1 MSLDK
6 LIATFEAEKNQKSQV
21 EFKKDKAVGEKAK
34 PVKVEKAKI
43 TQTVKPKK
51 EKELKAETKQI
62 AMQPAPT
69 SVGLMP
75 DFFDSLAYK
84 ASANVKKT
92 VHVDPNL
99 YEVLVQIKR
108 KKGLSNVGLLI
119 DAIIDRFINE
129 HKADIKEL
137 FTDDL

>member
-6 LIATFEAEKNQKSQV
+6 LIATFEAEKNQKPLI
-21 EFKKDKAVGEKAK
+21 EPKKEKTIGEKAK
-34 PVKVEKAKI
+34 PIKAEKAKI
-43 TQTVKPKK
+43 ISSTKPKK
-51 EKELKAETKQI
+51 EKALKAETKVA
-62 AMQPAPT
+62 AMQSAPT

-84 ASANVKKT
+84 SNANVKKT

-129 HKADIKEL
+129 HKVDIKEL
-137 FTDDL
+137 FTNDL

>member
-6 LIATFEAEKNQKSQV
+6 LIATFEAEKNQKPLI
-21 EFKKDKAVGEKAK
+21 EPKKDKAVGEKAK
-34 PVKVEKAKI
+34 VVKVEKTKI
-43 TQTVKPKK
+43 VAPTKPQK
-51 EKELKAETKQI
+51 EKTIKAETKQ
-62 AMQPAPT
+62 ATMQPAPT
-69 SVGLMP
+69 NAGLMP

>member
-6 LIATFEAEKNQKSQV
+6 LIATFEAEKNQISKLEPKITKV
-21 EFKKDKAVGEKAK
+21 IGEKTK
-34 PVKVEKAKI
+34 PIKVEKVKVDP
-43 TQTVKPKK
+43 TVKPKK
-51 EKELKAETKQI
+51 DKESKAEMKEALTQ
-62 AMQPAPT
+62 
-69 SVGLMP
+69 SVSANLGLMP

-84 ASANVKKT
+84 ASPNVKKT

-119 DAIIDRFINE
+119 DGIIDKFINE
-129 HKADIKEL
+129 HKADIKAL

>member
-6 LIATFEAEKNQKSQV
+6 LIATFEAEKNQSSKIELQK
-21 EFKKDKAVGEKAK
+21 EKAVGEKAK
-34 PVKVEKAKI
+34 PAKAEKVQIAPTTKLR
-43 TQTVKPKK
+43 K
-51 EKELKAETKQI
+51 EKVVKSDIKKTAVQS
-62 AMQPAPT
+62 APM

-99 YEVLVQIKR
+99 YEILVQIKR
-108 KKGLSNVGLLI
+108 KKGLSNVSLLI
-119 DAIIDRFINE
+119 DAIIDKFINE
-129 HKADIKEL
+129 HKADIKAL
-137 FTDDL
+137 FTNDL

>member
-6 LIATFEAEKNQKSQV
+6 LIATFEAEKNIKPQV
-21 EFKKDKAVGEKAK
+21 EPKKDKAVGEKAK
-34 PVKVEKAKI
+34 VVKVEKTKVI
-43 TQTVKPKK
+43 SSTKPKK
-51 EKELKAETKQI
+51 EKAAKQVE
-62 AMQPAPT
+62 MQSTPT

-84 ASANVKKT
+84 STANVKKT

-129 HKADIKEL
+129 HKVDIKEL

>member
-6 LIATFEAEKNQKSQV
+6 LIATFEAEKNQKPQV
-21 EFKKDKAVGEKAK
+21 EFKKDKAVGEMAK
-34 PVKVEKAKI
+34 PIKVEKVKI
-43 TQTVKPKK
+43 APTAKPKK

>member
-6 LIATFEAEKNQKSQV
+6 LIATFEAEKNQKPQI
-21 EFKKDKAVGEKAK
+21 EPKKDNVIGEKAK
-34 PVKVEKAKI
+34 AVKVEKTKI
-43 TQTVKPKK
+43 VSPTKPQK
-51 EKELKAETKQI
+51 EKAIKAETKPMP
-62 AMQPAPT
+62 MQSATT
-69 SVGLMP
+69 SAGLMP

-84 ASANVKKT
+84 STANVKKT

-129 HKADIKEL
+129 HKVDIKEL
-137 FTDDL
+137 FTNDL

>member
-1 MSLDK
+1 LQQ
-6 LIATFEAEKNQKSQV
+6 TPKS
-21 EFKKDKAVGEKAK
+21 EPKITKAIGEKAK
-34 PVKVEKAKI
+34 SVKVEK
-43 TQTVKPKK
+43 VKTAPI
-51 EKELKAETKQI
+51 EKPRKDKAIKMETKQTV
-62 AMQPAPT
+62 MQTT
-69 SVGLMP
+69 STSAGLMP

-84 ASANVKKT
+84 ASVNVKKT

-99 YEVLVQIKR
+99 YEILVQIKR

>member
-6 LIATFEAEKNQKSQV
+6 LIATFEAEKNQKPQV
-21 EFKKDKAVGEKAK
+21 ELKKEKVVGEKAK
-34 PVKVEKAKI
+34 PIKVEKAKI

-51 EKELKAETKQI
+51 EQKLKAETTQI
-62 AMQPAPT
+62 VMQPAPT
-69 SVGLMP
+69 SVGLLP

>member
-6 LIATFEAEKNQKSQV
+6 LIATFEAEKNQKASI
-21 EFKKDKAVGEKAK
+21 EPKKEKLIGEKVKPVKAEKAK
-34 PVKVEKAKI
+34 T
-43 TQTVKPKK
+43 TQVVKPKK
-51 EKELKAETKQI
+51 EKEIKVEQKQTVLQI
-62 AMQPAPT
+62 SPT

-84 ASANVKKT
+84 SSTNAKKT

-108 KKGLSNVGLLI
+108 KKGLSNVGLLL
-119 DAIIDRFINE
+119 DAIIDKFINE
-129 HKADIKEL
+129 HKADIREL

>member
-6 LIATFEAEKNQKSQV
+6 LIATFEAEKNQTSKS
-21 EFKKDKAVGEKAK
+21 EPKTIKTIGEKTK
-34 PVKVEKAKI
+34 PSKVEKVKV
-43 TQTVKPKK
+43 TPTTKPKK
-51 EKELKAETKQI
+51 EKKIKVEPKQSL
-62 AMQPAPT
+62 ASNT
-69 SVGLMP
+69 STQVGLMP

>member
-6 LIATFEAEKNQKSQV
+6 LIATFEAEKSQSSKIEPPKEKV
-21 EFKKDKAVGEKAK
+21 VGEKAK
-34 PVKVEKAKI
+34 PVKVEKVQIAPS
-43 TQTVKPKK
+43 TKPKK
-51 EKELKAETKQI
+51 EKVVKSDIKKTAVQSVS
-62 AMQPAPT
+62 A

-99 YEVLVQIKR
+99 YEILVQIKR
-108 KKGLSNVGLLI
+108 KKGLSNVSLLI
-119 DAIIDRFINE
+119 DAIIDKFINE
-129 HKADIKEL
+129 HKADIKAL
-137 FTDDL
+137 FTNDL